1 MQGSAGVFAMGSSM
15 IVFSPSMDYGSSI
28 AVEAL
33 ASDIVATYPR
43 IFEDVNLALRQYP
56 DEDLAKTYI
65 ARKAMT
71 DLQWKLDK

>member
-1 MQGSAGVFAMGSSM
+1 M
-15 IVFSPSMDYGSSI
+15 
-28 AVEAL
+28 EAL
-33 ASDIVATYPR
+33 ARNIVAMYSR

-56 DEDLAKTYI
+56 DEELAKTYI